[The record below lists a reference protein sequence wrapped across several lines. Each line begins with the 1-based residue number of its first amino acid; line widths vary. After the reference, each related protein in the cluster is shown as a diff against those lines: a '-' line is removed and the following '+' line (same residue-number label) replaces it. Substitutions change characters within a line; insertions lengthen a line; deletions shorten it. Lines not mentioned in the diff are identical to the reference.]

1 MDSEYLRHL
10 VFRSKTDG
18 KAFIVIHEGKGTGI
32 VTVLTGRG
40 AIHP

>member
-18 KAFIVIHEGKGTGI
+18 KAFLVIHEDEGTGI
-32 VTVLTGRG
+32 GQF
-40 AIHP
+40 